1 MVGVGED
8 LIEDMGFEWG
18 LEGCQQKTRKC
29 LTIKEKN
36 LCECVCRVIT
46 ICHIGEFSNTS
57 EREKAIK
64 EQNIKD
70 NVELQ
75 CRVHF

>member
-1 MVGVGED
+1 MR
-8 LIEDMGFEWG
+8 M
-18 LEGCQQKTRKC
+18 
-29 LTIKEKN
+29 
-36 LCECVCRVIT
+36 CRVIT